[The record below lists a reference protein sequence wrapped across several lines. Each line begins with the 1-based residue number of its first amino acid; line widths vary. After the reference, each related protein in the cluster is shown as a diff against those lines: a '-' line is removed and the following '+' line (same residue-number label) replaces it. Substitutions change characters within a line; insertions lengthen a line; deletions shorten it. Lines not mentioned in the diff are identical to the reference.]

1 MCGLFLCEIIKG
13 FQHYARILI
22 FLSCFGIY
30 SDFSYFFSQLFRL
43 LGWIWELFWE
53 FLQFQL
59 LFLAIFLAF
68 GLDLGAVLGI
78 SAVSA
83 TFSRNYSGFWAG
95 FRSCFGNFCSFSYFS
110 HNFSSFWAEVWGAVL
125 KDLGITAPQGLP
137 TILSINET
145 LIPESVPTEK
155 RYLVLD
161 YENPRLK
168 EKGITPQFYTWSS
181 GYASVLTDFTYAG
194 GDHSVTF
201 PSD

>member
-1 MCGLFLCEIIKG
+1 MPE
-13 FQHYARILI
+13 
-22 FLSCFGIY
+22 S
-30 SDFSYFFSQLFRL
+30 SYF
-43 LGWIWELFWE
+43 
-53 FLQFQL
+53 
-59 LFLAIFLAF
+59 
-68 GLDLGAVLGI
+68 GAVLGFI
-78 SAVSA
+78 VISA
-83 TFSRNYSGFWAG
+83 TFSRNFSGFWAG
-95 FRSCFGNFCSFSYFS
+95 FGSCFGNFCSFSYFS

>member
-1 MCGLFLCEIIKG
+1 M
-13 FQHYARILI
+13 
-22 FLSCFGIY
+22 
-30 SDFSYFFSQLFRL
+30 
-43 LGWIWELFWE
+43 
-53 FLQFQL
+53 
-59 LFLAIFLAF
+59 
-68 GLDLGAVLGI
+68 
-78 SAVSA
+78 
-83 TFSRNYSGFWAG
+83 
-95 FRSCFGNFCSFSYFS
+95 
-110 HNFSSFWAEVWGAVL
+110 GAVL
-125 KDLGITAPQGLP
+125 KVLGITAPQGLP

-145 LIPESVPTEK
+145 LIPESVPMEK

>member
-1 MCGLFLCEIIKG
+1 MPE
-13 FQHYARILI
+13 
-22 FLSCFGIY
+22 S
-30 SDFSYFFSQLFRL
+30 SYF
-43 LGWIWELFWE
+43 
-53 FLQFQL
+53 
-59 LFLAIFLAF
+59 
-68 GLDLGAVLGI
+68 GAVLGFI
-78 SAVSA
+78 VISA

-95 FRSCFGNFCSFSYFS
+95 FGSCFGNFCSFSYFSHNFSSFWAGFRSCVGNFCSFSYFS

-168 EKGITPQFYTWSS
+168 EQGITPQFYTWSS

>member
-1 MCGLFLCEIIKG
+1 MPESSYFWAVLG
-13 FQHYARILI
+13 FIVISATFSRNYSGFWAG
-22 FLSCFGIY
+22 FGSCFGNFC
-30 SDFSYFFSQLFRL
+30 SFSYFFSQLFRL

-59 LFLAIFLAF
+59 LFSQFFQL
-68 GLDLGAVLGI
+68 LGW
-78 SAVSA
+78 S
-83 TFSRNYSGFWAG
+83 
-95 FRSCFGNFCSFSYFS
+95 
-110 HNFSSFWAEVWGAVL
+110 WGAVL